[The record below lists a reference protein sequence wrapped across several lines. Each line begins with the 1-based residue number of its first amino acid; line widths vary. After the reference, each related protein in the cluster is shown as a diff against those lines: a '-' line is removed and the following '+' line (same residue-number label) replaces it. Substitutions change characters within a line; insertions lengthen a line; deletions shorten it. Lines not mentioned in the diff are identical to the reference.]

1 MSTIRVLKPTV
12 TREQALA
19 KFSGG
24 RLTDYF
30 QTAAYGPLCSVADFY
45 IPFRLFRVEILN
57 GGKLAQRILG
67 VDAVGGSLNPY
78 SFAIAPCADDVI
90 SVDTR
95 NCLPVSTD
103 ESSAKP
109 TVVSK
114 VQRILFATGFFRI
127 RNLEVSAR
135 EIPGE
140 IHIPYWVGVRDS
152 GRRVTFTVMDAVRRQ
167 LEGGKVK
174 LVLHQWLSSL

>member
-1 MSTIRVLKPTV
+1 MPTIRVLTPKV

-19 KFSGG
+19 EFSSGG
-24 RLTDYF
+24 LTEYWRG
-30 QTAAYGPLCSVADFY
+30 AAYGPLRSVADFY
-45 IPFRLFRVEILN
+45 IPFRLFQVEISN
-57 GGKLAQRILG
+57 GGKLDQRILG
-67 VDAVGGSLNPY
+67 IDAVGGSLSPY
-78 SFAIAPCADDVI
+78 SFATAPCADDVI

-95 NCLPVSTD
+95 NCLQVSTD
-103 ESSAKP
+103 ESSAKA
-109 TVVSK
+109 TVISK

-127 RNLEVSAR
+127 GNLEVSAR

-152 GRRVTFTVMDAVRRQ
+152 GRKVTFTVMDAVRRQ

-174 LVLHQWLSSL
+174 LVLHRWISSR